1 MRRSRLST
9 AARIVKRHR
18 RICSNASLA
27 GYRIPS
33 ILDVPAILE
42 NEAVV
47 RPSDPVHSA
56 RPRVGESATL
66 GVSPAIANA
75 IDDAVG
81 VHLSELPLNA
91 EAGTERSASRRRD
104 RSTMRDAKTIHF
116 KLIEIAPTKPSSRC
130 CDRIDS
136 FGARESCGQG
146 LCGCCTVL
154 VNSGAVSGCP
164 YLAAL
169 VDGADVVTIEH
180 LDSAGVLDPIQESF
194 IETGAFHCGFLHTG
208 LRIDGKAIA

>member
-56 RPRVGESATL
+56 RPRVGDSATF

-91 EAGTERSASRRRD
+91 ESSDRPQGEETARRCVTRRR
-104 RSTMRDAKTIHF
+104 STSS
-116 KLIEIAPTKPSSRC
+116 SSRS
-130 CDRIDS
+130 RPPHHRRGVATGLIDS

-164 YLAAL
+164 YLAAF

>member
-1 MRRSRLST
+1 
-9 AARIVKRHR
+9 
-18 RICSNASLA
+18 
-27 GYRIPS
+27 
-33 ILDVPAILE
+33 
-42 NEAVV
+42 
-47 RPSDPVHSA
+47 
-56 RPRVGESATL
+56 
-66 GVSPAIANA
+66 
-75 IDDAVG
+75 
-81 VHLSELPLNA
+81 
-91 EAGTERSASRRRD
+91 
-104 RSTMRDAKTIHF
+104 MRDAKTIHF
-116 KLIEIAPTKPSSRC
+116 KLIEIAPTTPSSRC

-164 YLAAL
+164 YLAAF